1 MINKILKD
9 VKKTE
14 LSAENIIKDAEKN
27 AHKITEN
34 AAIKVEEIKEKMKVE
49 ALREGEILI
58 ISDENK
64 AREDSKNIK
73 KKCEKEKKL
82 LNEKA
87 LDKIENAIKLVT
99 EKILEGK

>member
-1 MINKILKD
+1 LINKILKD

-27 AHKITEN
+27 AHQIIEN

-64 AREDSKNIK
+64 ARENSKNINK
-73 KKCEKEKKL
+73 NCEKEKKL

-87 LDKIENAIKLVT
+87 LDKIENTIKLVT

>member
-14 LSAENIIKDAEKN
+14 LSAEKIIKDAEKN
-27 AHKITEN
+27 AHQIIEN
-34 AAIKVEEIKEKMKVE
+34 AAVKVEELKEKMKVE

-64 AREDSKNIK
+64 AREESKNIIK
-73 KKCEKEKKL
+73 NCEKEKKL

-87 LDKIENAIKLVT
+87 LDKIENTIKLVT